1 MKIKKLV
8 PEEIKDKKLEYKIYR
23 KIIKPALKAM
33 MSMHLSEEATTGFI
47 VKTDYEFADMK
58 GKKMGLIIPGD
69 QTAAWGKMAKEELK
83 TDKKHTCIGQC
94 YVKES
99 TDGPILVLMPEKGA
113 AKKNLMLKQLQ
124 KFALKGTPFKI
135 EISAGG
141 ELEEDNP
148 ADAVVDEVE
157 EEEVAEEEEVE
168 APKTAAEEQAV
179 AQEVATMMKAIA
191 TTFKDRIK
199 GFVLPRLKAG
209 DPEVAQVDEV
219 DGLLDKLEEMQE
231 LYSSA
236 SDAIQNKLK
245 DNALKIFGL
254 VPTLEK
260 IKHAIN
266 KKIGAEPEDDK
277 TEVTTDAVETAAE
290 VASNAAEAVKIN
302 IKLMNEINAI
312 ADELDIFALA

>member
-8 PEEIKDKKLEYKIYR
+8 PEEIKDKKLEYKVYR

-33 MSMHLSEEATTGFI
+33 MTMHLGEEATTGFI
-47 VKTDYEFADMK
+47 IKTDYEFADMK

-69 QTAAWGKMAKEELK
+69 QTAAWGKMAKEEIK
-83 TDKKHTCIGQC
+83 NDKKHTCIGQC

-99 TDGPILVLMPEKGA
+99 ADGPVLVLMPEKGA

-157 EEEVAEEEEVE
+157 VAEEEEVE
-168 APKTAAEEQAV
+168 APKTAAEEQAL
-179 AQEVATMMKAIA
+179 AQELATMMKSIA

-209 DPEVAQVDEV
+209 DPEVAQVEEV

-231 LYSSA
+231 LYSGA
-236 SDAIQNKLK
+236 SEAIQNKLK
-245 DNALKIFGL
+245 DNALKILGL

-266 KKIGAEPEDDK
+266 KKIGAEPEDDNS
-277 TEVTTDAVETAAE
+277 EVTEETVNNAAE

-302 IKLMNEINAI
+302 LKLMNEINTI
-312 ADELDIFALA
+312 AEELDIFALA